1 MKIIT
6 PNLLKFAGTSF
17 VLTAIFR
24 FCLSYGLENKILL
37 LSVTSAVLY
46 GITMFSA
53 GWFFGKRDWM
63 YLPIY
68 DVGFRFHLATY
79 LTHNAVS
86 ELWFILGFNSRY
98 EIIDPIH
105 ITAVIWGI
113 LLFIHFL
120 FFLWTRKNTIN
131 HLDKDDLFE

>member
-105 ITAVIWGI
+105 ITAVIWEFYFYS
-113 LLFIHFL
+113 LPVLFM
-120 FFLWTRKNTIN
+120 
-131 HLDKDDLFE
+131 DKKKYNQPFR